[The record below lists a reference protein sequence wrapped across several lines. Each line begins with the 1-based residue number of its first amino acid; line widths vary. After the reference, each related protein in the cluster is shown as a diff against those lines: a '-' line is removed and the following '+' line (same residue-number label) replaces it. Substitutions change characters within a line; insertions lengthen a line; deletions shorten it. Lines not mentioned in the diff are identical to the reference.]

1 MAFRVDEFVSKLP
14 GGGARGNLFE
24 VSIEAPVALSL
35 ASTADLKFL
44 VQASTIPGATIGVT
58 ELNYFGRAVKLA
70 GNKTFDDWTTTIM
83 NDEDFHIRRVMEQWS
98 ESILGNSSNTRR
110 IGALTSSSYMGTGT
124 VTQYGKSGAAI
135 REYKIANIWPNTLAE
150 LTVDWSENDA
160 IQTYDVTWSYSH
172 WVSQD
177 AGDSYSI
184 TVQTP
189 LGSATVG

>member
-24 VSIEAPVALSL
+24 VSIEAPAALAL

-44 VQASTIPGATIGVT
+44 VQASTVPGATIGVT
-58 ELNYFGRAVKLA
+58 ELNYFGKAVKLA

-83 NDEDFHIRRVMEQWS
+83 NDEDFHVRRIMEQWQ

-110 IGALTSSSYMGTGT
+110 VGVVTSRLYQGTGT
-124 VTQYGKSGAAI
+124 VTQYSKSGAAI

-150 LTVDWSENDA
+150 LTDDLSENDTV
-160 IQTYDVTWSYSH
+160 QTYDVTWSYSH

-189 LGSATVG
+189 LGSIGS

>member
-14 GGGARGNLFE
+14 GGGARGNLFDGQ
-24 VSIEAPVALSL
+24 IDPPAALGL
-35 ASTADLKFL
+35 ASTADVRFL
-44 VQASTIPGATIGVT
+44 VQASTVPGATIGVT

-83 NDEDFHIRRVMEQWS
+83 NDEDFHVRRIMEQWQ

-110 IGALTSSSYMGTGT
+110 VGVVTSRLYQGTGT
-124 VTQYGKSGAAI
+124 VTQYSKSGAAI

-150 LTVDWSENDA
+150 LTLDWSENDTV
-160 IQTYDVTWSYSH
+160 QTYDVTWSYSH

-189 LGSATVG
+189 LGSIGS

>member
-1 MAFRVDEFVSKLP
+1 MAFRVDEFFSKLP

-24 VSIEAPVALSL
+24 VSSEAPAALAL

-44 VQASTIPGATIGVT
+44 VQASTVPGATIGVT
-58 ELNYFGRAVKLA
+58 ELNYFGKAVKLA
-70 GNKTFDDWTTTIM
+70 GNKTFDDWTTTIL
-83 NDEDFHIRRVMEQWS
+83 NDEDFYIRRLMEQWQ
-98 ESILGNSSNTRR
+98 ESILGNSSNTRAL
-110 IGALTSSSYMGTGT
+110 GVLTSSAYTGTGT
-124 VTQYGKSGAAI
+124 ITQYSKNGAAI

-150 LTVDWSENDA
+150 LTLDWSENDTV
-160 IQTYDVTWSYSH
+160 QTYDVTWSYSH

-189 LGSATVG
+189 FGALHA

>member
-14 GGGARGNLFE
+14 GGGARGNLFD
-24 VSIEAPVALSL
+24 VQIDPPAALGL
-35 ASTADLKFL
+35 ASTADVRFL
-44 VQASTIPGATIGVT
+44 VQASTVPGATIGVT

-83 NDEDFHIRRVMEQWS
+83 NDEDFHVRRIMEQWQ

-110 IGALTSSSYMGTGT
+110 VGVVTSRLYQGTGT
-124 VTQYGKSGAAI
+124 VTQYSKSGAAI

-150 LTVDWSENDA
+150 LTVDWSENDTV
-160 IQTYDVTWSYSH
+160 QTYDVTWSYSH

-189 LGSATVG
+189 LGSIGS